1 MTVGL
6 QDEKIRKEV
15 HTALQEGKPHATYKK
30 TVLGRVVIRLL
41 EPIRLIPIEEVLSGD
56 PEDNPDSGMVSVWS
70 PSEDKYLQR
79 NNKLHLEA
87 GILIPCEPGEL
98 EIDTLN
104 QVTDKD
110 IEEILL
116 KPFLALKNKLETF
129 TSTVPVRRF
138 LIMAEKM
145 NRPIKTLD
153 HIKQVLSEMETEP
166 DLKEQTIHKV
176 ELEI

>member
-1 MTVGL
+1 M
-6 QDEKIRKEV
+6 
-15 HTALQEGKPHATYKK
+15 
-30 TVLGRVVIRLL
+30 
-41 EPIRLIPIEEVLSGD
+41 
-56 PEDNPDSGMVSVWS
+56 
-70 PSEDKYLQR
+70 
-79 NNKLHLEA
+79 
-87 GILIPCEPGEL
+87 IPCEPGEL

-104 QVTDKD
+104 QIRDEE
-110 IEEILL
+110 IEEVLL